1 MIIIH
6 QMNNSTNLLPR
17 ALAPSIRAAMRT
29 MPVVVVTGA
38 RQTGKSTLVHR
49 LLPGTRL
56 RYLTL
61 DDYETLDRIR
71 REPAALLQGRGP
83 VVIDEV
89 QRAPGVLVAVKR
101 EVDRSRR
108 PGRFLLT
115 GSANLALLK
124 SVSESLAG
132 RAAYFDLHPLTT
144 SELAGRGGTG
154 PWDRLLTDP
163 GRLKPPGRA
172 LDDLPGRLFR
182 GGFPGAALVGGDAH
196 RRLWLDGYVRT
207 YLERDLRD
215 VSSVADLADFRRLMR
230 MAALRTGAMVNQTE
244 LSRDAGLHQPTV
256 HRYLNLLEA
265 TCLIHRVPG
274 YAVNRTKRLIRTPR
288 LFWCDTGLAAHLAGI
303 ESAPELR
310 AGRMDGFLLENLVL
324 LDLLAWSETRTP
336 RPAICYWRTSTG
348 EEVDFVVEV
357 AGSVIPI
364 EIKSAKKASLGDAR
378 HLQTFLAEYG
388 ASAPFGLLLHNGTE
402 LERIAERVWA
412 VPLGTALGL

>member
-6 QMNNSTNLLPR
+6 VMSTSQKLLPR
-17 ALAPSIRAAMRT
+17 SIAPAIRAAMRT

-38 RQTGKSTLVHR
+38 RQTGKSTLVHH
-49 LLPGTRL
+49 LLPGARM

-61 DDYETLDRIR
+61 DDYDTLDRIR
-71 REPAALLQGRGP
+71 REPAALLQARWP

-101 EVDRSRR
+101 EVDRGRR

-132 RAAYFDLHPLTT
+132 RAAYFDLHPLTV
-144 SELAGRGGTG
+144 SEIAGHGGTG
-154 PWDRLLTDP
+154 PWEQLLSDP
-163 GRLKPPGRA
+163 GRFKAPGRH
-172 LDDLPGRLFR
+172 LDDLPNRLFR
-182 GGFPGAALVGGDAH
+182 GGFPGAALVRGDAH

-244 LSRDAGLHQPTV
+244 LSRDAGLLQPTV

-274 YAVNRTKRLIRTPR
+274 FAVNRTKRLIRTPR
-288 LFWCDTGLAAHLAGI
+288 LFWCDTGLASHLAGV
-303 ESAPELR
+303 ESPLELR
-310 AGRMDGFLLENLVL
+310 GSGMGGFLLENLVL
-324 LDLLAWSETRTP
+324 LDLLAWSEARTP
-336 RPAICYWRTSTG
+336 RPAICYWRTATG
-348 EEVDFVVEV
+348 EEVDFVVET
-357 AGSVIPI
+357 AGKVIPI
-364 EIKSAKKASLGDAR
+364 EIKTSQKPSLHDAR
-378 HLQTFLAEYG
+378 HLQTFMSEYG
-388 ASAPFGLLLHNGTE
+388 NSSPFGLLLHNGTE

>member
-1 MIIIH
+1 
-6 QMNNSTNLLPR
+6 MNNLSHLLPR
-17 ALAPSIRAAMRT
+17 ALAPSIRAAMRS

-49 LLPGTRL
+49 LVPGARL

-61 DDYETLDRIR
+61 DDYDTLDRIR
-71 REPAALLQGRGP
+71 REPAALLHARWT
-83 VVIDEV
+83 VALDEV
-89 QRAPGVLVAVKR
+89 QRAPEALVAVKR
-101 EVDRSRR
+101 EVDRGRR

-132 RAAYFDLHPLTT
+132 RAAYFDLHTLTV
-144 SELAGRGGTG
+144 SELAEHGRTG

-163 GRLKPPGRA
+163 GRLRSPGRS
-172 LDDLPGRLFR
+172 LDDLHHRLFR
-182 GGFPGAALVGGDAH
+182 GGFPAAVLASGDAH

-244 LSRDAGLHQPTV
+244 LSRDAGLPQPTV

-265 TCLIHRVPG
+265 TCLVHRVPG

-288 LFWCDTGLAAHLAGI
+288 LFWCDTGLAAHLAGV
-303 ESAPELR
+303 ELPGELR
-310 AGRMDGFLLENLVL
+310 GGGMGGFLLENLVL
-324 LDLLAWSETRTP
+324 LDLLAWAETRTP
-336 RPAICYWRTSTG
+336 RPAVCYWRTATG
-348 EEVDFVVEV
+348 EEADFVVET
-357 AGSVIPI
+357 AGKVVPI
-364 EIKSAKKASLGDAR
+364 EIKSSQKPTLHDAR
-378 HLQTFLAEYG
+378 HLLTFLSEYG
-388 ASAPFGLLLHNGTE
+388 AAAPFGLLLHNGTD